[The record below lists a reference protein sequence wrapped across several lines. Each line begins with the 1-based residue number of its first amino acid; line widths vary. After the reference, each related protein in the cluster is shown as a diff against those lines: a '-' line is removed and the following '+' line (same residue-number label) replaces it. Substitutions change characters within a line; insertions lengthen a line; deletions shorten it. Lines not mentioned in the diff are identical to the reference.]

1 MKKLFIIQLFLS
13 MWFLQAQVKIQGT
26 IYDSLNQQPV
36 AYADVSLPELKLVTT
51 TNTDGTFYIESK
63 TDATFLVISKYG
75 YQDRKVTLENKINY
89 NFQLF
94 LQPDKEDDRWMTD
107 DSGAIE
113 LQGAVVTQKKQ
124 RYKKKENP
132 AYAILRKVWE
142 KNRKNGL
149 ETVPQYDY
157 KEYEKLQFDLSNI
170 DSTFMKQKIF
180 RKMEFIF
187 ERMDTSAIN
196 GKTYLPAFL
205 NESIYRVSGTNLP
218 NKTQRK
224 ELLGNKTSGFDNNE
238 LVAQTV
244 KNLFREI
251 NIYDNRLNF
260 LDINFVSPIAKDGF
274 ATYEYELRDT
284 LDIDGELSYRIK
296 YYPRR
301 LGEYTFKGDIYIS
314 TEHFAVKEIVMES
327 TKDMNVN
334 FVRNI
339 FLDLL
344 YEIESDEVYYP
355 LRYYSMMDMSLLNK
369 KENSKGLFVHRTVD
383 YYQYDFKTRFPQAFY
398 EEKLDPSKSVIN
410 LQNDEF
416 WVTNRP
422 SELTEEEKGVY
433 RTLEELNK
441 VPKFKRIVKGIETLS
456 SGYYNLFNSLDI
468 GDLYSTFGYN
478 KIEGFRLR
486 AGARTYF
493 SQNDRWRVAGYTAY
507 GFKDEKFK
515 YGVEARYMFNQYN
528 RFQIGVGTKR
538 DVEQLGSQLTAS
550 DGIMTRSFASSSILS
565 QGGNNAFLS
574 NHNISNVYLSIE
586 PWKNVV
592 LRVDGNYQ
600 RIKSANTE
608 EFKINYLKNNQEHST
623 LTNSSVSFSII
634 ARPKAKYAQWGI
646 DRHEVSTLAATIM
659 MRYTRGL
666 KGVMDSDFAYD
677 KLQFRYNQPILI
689 GSFGKTWIT
698 VEAGKTFQA
707 VPLSLLS
714 ALPGNESYGSVQG
727 TFTQLDYYEFVTD
740 EYASLQWEHHF
751 NGWLFNKIPLLKK
764 LKLREV
770 GFLRAATGNISQA
783 TKDLNRSTIN
793 YIAPHEQIYFEYG
806 FGIENIGIG
815 NIRPLR
821 IDFNWRGNYN
831 NLPDVRKFGVT
842 IGTQW
847 TF

>member
-1 MKKLFIIQLFLS
+1 MKKLFVIQLFLS

-187 ERMDTSAIN
+187 ERMDTSTIN

-218 NKTQRK
+218 SKTQRK

-344 YEIESDEVYYP
+344 
-355 LRYYSMMDMSLLNK
+355 
-369 KENSKGLFVHRTVD
+369 
-383 YYQYDFKTRFPQAFY
+383 
-398 EEKLDPSKSVIN
+398 
-410 LQNDEF
+410 
-416 WVTNRP
+416 
-422 SELTEEEKGVY
+422 
-433 RTLEELNK
+433 
-441 VPKFKRIVKGIETLS
+441 
-456 SGYYNLFNSLDI
+456 
-468 GDLYSTFGYN
+468 
-478 KIEGFRLR
+478 
-486 AGARTYF
+486 
-493 SQNDRWRVAGYTAY
+493 
-507 GFKDEKFK
+507 
-515 YGVEARYMFNQYN
+515 
-528 RFQIGVGTKR
+528 
-538 DVEQLGSQLTAS
+538 
-550 DGIMTRSFASSSILS
+550 
-565 QGGNNAFLS
+565 
-574 NHNISNVYLSIE
+574 
-586 PWKNVV
+586 
-592 LRVDGNYQ
+592 
-600 RIKSANTE
+600 
-608 EFKINYLKNNQEHST
+608 
-623 LTNSSVSFSII
+623 
-634 ARPKAKYAQWGI
+634 
-646 DRHEVSTLAATIM
+646 
-659 MRYTRGL
+659 
-666 KGVMDSDFAYD
+666 
-677 KLQFRYNQPILI
+677 
-689 GSFGKTWIT
+689 
-698 VEAGKTFQA
+698 
-707 VPLSLLS
+707 LSLI
-714 ALPGNESYGSVQG
+714 
-727 TFTQLDYYEFVTD
+727 
-740 EYASLQWEHHF
+740 H
-751 NGWLFNKIPLLKK
+751 I
-764 LKLREV
+764 
-770 GFLRAATGNISQA
+770 
-783 TKDLNRSTIN
+783 
-793 YIAPHEQIYFEYG
+793 
-806 FGIENIGIG
+806 
-815 NIRPLR
+815 
-821 IDFNWRGNYN
+821 
-831 NLPDVRKFGVT
+831 
-842 IGTQW
+842 
-847 TF
+847 